1 MDGRVMEATA
11 SATHPHQPQ
20 GARHWRSLPSS
31 HSSMHIPHR
40 AHSDA
45 CMTGE
50 RVDDHTVLTITPSI
64 HPNHTLHHQHC
75 AGQHPHSTLH
85 SCRLLLAPPSK
96 RHTTQCTTS
105 ALTTCCSAC
114 HAIGLESLL
123 SVPMTFTLRV
133 SGSQYVHQPF
143 WQERVRVPTLLSC

>member
-1 MDGRVMEATA
+1 MST
-11 SATHPHQPQ
+11 
-20 GARHWRSLPSS
+20 S
-31 HSSMHIPHR
+31 HSSMFTHHYAYSR
-40 AHSDA
+40 GFMAV
-45 CMTGE
+45 E

-105 ALTTCCSAC
+105 ALTTCCSARAAITFVHTNGLHTQC
-114 HAIGLESLL
+114 HWLAVCTSAILARTSESSHTSLL
-123 SVPMTFTLRV
+123 LETVDDTLQRWHT
-133 SGSQYVHQPF
+133 G
-143 WQERVRVPTLLSC
+143 